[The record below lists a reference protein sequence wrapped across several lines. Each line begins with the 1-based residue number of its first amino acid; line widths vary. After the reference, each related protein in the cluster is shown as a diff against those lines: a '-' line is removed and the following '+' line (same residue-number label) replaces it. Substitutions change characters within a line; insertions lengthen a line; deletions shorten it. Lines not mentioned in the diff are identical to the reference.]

1 MKRVLLFCV
10 PILLL
15 SGCVMDATSLSLIP
29 ETEPVQIPPRFAQHL
44 NSLQYL
50 DEVPAVFLNARGE
63 PVTALGAE
71 QMINDHW
78 LQLWA
83 MTAMENDGSLA
94 LGKTLEKGEI
104 PDVTLDDHIIAAI
117 YMNAFATAESLCT
130 ENRAEVTEFVE
141 VYAAEAKGLE
151 NVQFPYL
158 TVIHDLAARLT
169 LHYDSAA
176 GETNCQDYLAS
187 LLEFPVARPFCFGSA
202 PLFAANQ
209 VKGQKAQMER
219 MKEAMEKIA
228 SSPQLLLSSYA
239 SLKCWET
246 AHD

>member
-1 MKRVLLFCV
+1 MKSVLLLCGL
-10 PILLL
+10 ILLL
-15 SGCVMDATSLSLIP
+15 SGCALDPGSLALIP
-29 ETEPVQIPPRFAQHL
+29 ANEPVQIPPRFAQHL

-63 PVTALGAE
+63 PVTTLGAE
-71 QMINDHW
+71 QMINDQW

-83 MTAMENDGSLA
+83 MTAMENDGSLGLA
-94 LGKTLEKGEI
+94 KTLEKGEI
-104 PDVTLDDHIIAAI
+104 PDVTLDDHVIAAI

-141 VYAAEAKGLE
+141 AYAAQAKVLE

-158 TVIHDLAARLT
+158 TVIHDLAASLT
-169 LHYDSAA
+169 LNYDSAA

-202 PLFAANQ
+202 PLFEANQ

-219 MKEAMEKIA
+219 MKEAMEKLA
-228 SSPQLLLSSYA
+228 SSPQSFLSSYA
-239 SLKCWET
+239 SLNCWAS
-246 AHD
+246 AHE

>member
-1 MKRVLLFCV
+1 MKPILLLCGL
-10 PILLL
+10 ILLL
-15 SGCVMDATSLSLIP
+15 SGCALDPGSLALIP
-29 ETEPVQIPPRFAQHL
+29 ANEPVQIPPRFAQHL

-71 QMINDHW
+71 QMINDQW

-83 MTAMENDGSLA
+83 MTAMENDESLG

-141 VYAAEAKGLE
+141 AYAAQAKTLE

-169 LHYDSAA
+169 LNYDSAA

-202 PLFAANQ
+202 PLFEANQ

-219 MKEAMEKIA
+219 MKETMEKFA
-228 SSPQLLLSSYA
+228 SSPQSFLSSYA
-239 SLKCWET
+239 SLNCWAT
-246 AHD
+246 AHE